1 VSAAPEPLAALERRR
16 RAAAHLA
23 TVAFVAVWALAAAA
37 QPAYVLP
44 GPWAVAEGLVAFLG
58 NPHMLAHM
66 LRSFAHVV
74 AAISLSFVI
83 GGLLALLA
91 HYVPVCH
98 LMVHGRVAP
107 FLNSFS
113 GIGWALLAVLWFG
126 LTPVTVIFAITMVL
140 VPFAIINLRAGLEA
154 VDPDLLEMARSFG
167 RSRWREFRLV
177 VAPALRPFV
186 FATLRISFGVSWKVA
201 LTAELFGGNAGFGYL
216 FNLARQD
223 YDTPLIF
230 VVIVLIVAFVFVV
243 DRYVFAPIQR
253 RLQEGYAPG

>member
-1 VSAAPEPLAALERRR
+1 VTVQPGALASLERQRR
-16 RAAAHLA
+16 TVAHLSTA
-23 TVAFVAVWALAAAA
+23 AFVGVWALAAAA

-44 GPWAVAEGLVAFLG
+44 GPWDVAKGLVAFLG

-66 LRSFAHVV
+66 LRSFAHVL
-74 AAISLSFVI
+74 AAIGLSFVF

-98 LMVHGRVAP
+98 LMVHGRIAP

-126 LTPVTVIFAITMVL
+126 LTPFTVIFAITMVL
-140 VPFAIINLRAGLEA
+140 IPFAVINLRAGLEA
-154 VDPDLLEMARSFG
+154 IDPELLEMAASFG
-167 RSRWREFRLV
+167 RSRWRAFRLV
-177 VAPALRPFV
+177 VVPALRPFV
-186 FATLRISFGVSWKVA
+186 FATLRIAFGVAWKVA

-230 VVIVLIVAFVFVV
+230 VVIVLIVAFVYVI
-243 DRYVFAPIQR
+243 DRHVFAPIQA
-253 RLQEGYAPG
+253 RLQRHHGSQ